1 MAKLK
6 RIENKR
12 NFLTP
17 TPVDSRE
24 WRAFLAEITPEI
36 EKLVENRLG
45 LFHYR
50 PKMKAINLPTKNYQK
65 MAS

>member
-6 RIENKR
+6 RIENRR
-12 NFLTP
+12 NF
-17 TPVDSRE
+17 PVQAPADCRE
-24 WRAFLAEITPEI
+24 WWAFMAEITPEI

-50 PKMKAINLPTKNYQK
+50 PKMRAINLPTKNYQK
-65 MAS
+65 IAS

>member
-12 NFLTP
+12 NFLAQA
-17 TPVDSRE
+17 PVDSRE
-24 WRAFLAEITPEI
+24 WRSFIAEITPEI
-36 EKLVENRLG
+36 ERLVENRLG

-50 PKMKAINLPTKNYQK
+50 PKLKALNLPTKNYQK
-65 MAS
+65 IAS